1 VIRVAWRQF
10 RTQALVALGGLVAVA
25 AVVLATRS
33 HVVDVYDA
41 TVGACTT
48 RDSCDAAAASLMQV
62 DASLRGWLG
71 ALVVVVPGLVGVFW
85 GATLVARELESGTFR
100 LAWTQG
106 VTRTRWVATKLLVV
120 CLAAMAASGLVSL
133 LVTWWASPFDRASQD
148 RFGTFDLRD
157 VVAVGHAAFAVALGA
172 ALGAV
177 LRRTL
182 PAMATTLVAFVAAR
196 LAFVH
201 LVRPHLLAARHVEL
215 PLDPR
220 STGFGSVDGG
230 PTTLMPSPPRLP
242 NAWVRSVD
250 AVDRAGH
257 ALGSGRLA
265 ALCPDLRTIGP
276 PRGTKGAGP
285 APEDVKH
292 ALDACIA
299 KVAQTYHT
307 AVTYQ
312 PARQYW
318 PFQWLEVAIYLGAAL
333 ALAGLCVWWVRRR
346 LT

>member
-1 VIRVAWRQF
+1 
-10 RTQALVALGGLVAVA
+10 
-25 AVVLATRS
+25 
-33 HVVDVYDA
+33 
-41 TVGACTT
+41 
-48 RDSCDAAAASLMQV
+48 
-62 DASLRGWLG
+62 
-71 ALVVVVPGLVGVFW
+71 
-85 GATLVARELESGTFR
+85 
-100 LAWTQG
+100 
-106 VTRTRWVATKLLVV
+106 
-120 CLAAMAASGLVSL
+120 
-133 LVTWWASPFDRASQD
+133 
-148 RFGTFDLRD
+148 
-157 VVAVGHAAFAVALGA
+157 
-172 ALGAV
+172 
-177 LRRTL
+177 
-182 PAMATTLVAFVAAR
+182 MATTLVAFVAAR